1 MGIIGNTIIFQKNNM
16 KGNNTPKT
24 IMRNKNN
31 IPKMKIISQ
40 NNQNKDFGSFDLTP
54 CVSHLHL

>member
-1 MGIIGNTIIFQKNNM
+1 MSIIENKIIFENNNM
-16 KGNNTPKT
+16 KENNTLKS

-40 NNQNKDFGSFDLTP
+40 NN
-54 CVSHLHL
+54 